1 MELIE
6 LILGILFVLVVIPF
20 AMWDDMKAI
29 HDKNRDKKENK
40 EENKD

>member
-1 MELIE
+1 ME
-6 LILGILFVLVVIPF
+6 LILGILFVLVILPL

-29 HDKNRDKKENK
+29 HDKNRDKEDKEDK

>member
-1 MELIE
+1 MELLE

-29 HDKNRDKKENK
+29 HDKNRDKEDK

>member
-1 MELIE
+1 MELME
-6 LILGILFVLVVIPF
+6 LILGILFVLVILPL

-29 HDKNRDKKENK
+29 HDKNRDKEENK

>member
-6 LILGILFVLVVIPF
+6 LILGILFVLVILPF

-29 HDKNRDKKENK
+29 HDKNRDKEENK

>member
-1 MELIE
+1 MELMELIV
-6 LILGILFVLVVIPF
+6 GILFVLVVIPL

-29 HDKNRDKKENK
+29 HDKNQDKEDK